1 MKIALITTQWDS
13 PAIEG
18 YYYPSLG
25 VCYIATYIKK
35 HLPDMDIV
43 VIDGCVEDP
52 LKRITEKIDLIGI
65 SSTTLEFLNAIDIA
79 SKIKSF
85 TQVPII
91 LGGVHISALPQT
103 LPKYFDIGVI
113 GEGEQTMLELTKLY
127 LQYHKF
133 PNNELKKIRGIVFR
147 NTNNRIIV
155 TESRPFIKPIDII
168 SHPDLDF
175 FNMEYYLKPRQHL
188 PGMFGRGIHII
199 TSRGCPYRCVFCG
212 GAHFWKIVRFHSQHY
227 VVEEIRN
234 LIDKYNVDCINIL
247 DDLFMVSK
255 KRLKEIVK
263 LIKEERINEKVKF
276 GCQMRADM
284 LDNETARLLKEMNMV
299 YLGFGLESGSEKILN
314 YLKKDTVTV
323 EENKKGI
330 EIANKYKFK
339 TGSGFMMGSPNE
351 TMEDIEKTY
360 NFILDNPL
368 DGMGI
373 YITTP
378 LPGTELWHYAKQ
390 KGIVS
395 ENMDWSQINQ
405 FFYETDKI
413 LCDMSIKEFK
423 DVFHKLQFAAT
434 ISSLR
439 KRNLGSFVYRLGL
452 SIVAYSRNN
461 PEYIPLYLSVFKDF
475 VEKIIKNKKEELI

>member
-1 MKIALITTQWDS
+1 MRLALITTQWDS
-13 PAIEG
+13 PAREG

-25 VCYIATYIKK
+25 ICYIATYIKE
-35 HLPDMDIV
+35 HLPDVDII
-43 VIDGCVEDP
+43 VIDGCIEDP
-52 LKRITEKIDLIGI
+52 LKKITEKIDLVGI
-65 SSTTLEFLNAIDIA
+65 SSTSLEFLNAIEIA

-85 TQVPII
+85 SQVPII

-113 GEGEQTMLELTKLY
+113 SEGEQTMLELTKLY

-133 PNNELKKIRGIVFR
+133 PNNELKKIRGIVFHNANDR
-147 NTNNRIIV
+147 VIV
-155 TESRPFIKPIDII
+155 TEQRPFIKPIDII
-168 SHPDLDF
+168 PHPDLDL

-188 PGMFGRGIHII
+188 PGMFGRGVHII
-199 TSRGCPYRCVFCG
+199 TSRGCPYKCVFCG
-212 GAHFWKIVRFHSQHY
+212 GTQFWKIVRFHSPHY

-247 DDLFMVSK
+247 DDLFMISK
-255 KRLKEIVK
+255 KRLVEIVK

-284 LDNETARLLKEMNMV
+284 LNDKTAKLLKDMNMV
-299 YLGFGLESGSEKILN
+299 YLGFGLESGSEKILS
-314 YLKKDTVTV
+314 YLKKGTVTV

-330 EIANKYKFK
+330 GIANKYSFK
-339 TGSGFMMGSPNE
+339 TGSGFMIGSPNE

-378 LPGTELWHYAKQ
+378 LPGTELWYYIKQ

-395 ENMDWSQINQ
+395 DNMDWSQINQ
-405 FFYETDKI
+405 FFYDTDKV
-413 LCDMSIKEFK
+413 LNDMNIEEFK
-423 DVFHKLQFAAT
+423 KVLHKLRFAAS

-439 KRNLGSFVYRLGL
+439 RRDLSSFIYRLGL
-452 SIVAYSRNN
+452 SIAAYSRDN

-475 VEKIIKNKKEELI
+475 LEKIIKRRS